1 MAAKLSVRVRLSL
14 VATVAALYCHTRTR
28 LVQSLVVFDG
38 IDDDDGGG
46 DGDGN
51 EEDAM
56 NVMTVI
62 MMMRFSCSVMCG
74 GSGRMWK
81 SKPAS
86 CD

>member
-1 MAAKLSVRVRLSL
+1 M
-14 VATVAALYCHTRTR
+14 AALYCHTRTR

-56 NVMTVI
+56 NVMTV

-74 GSGRMWK
+74 GSGRDQTGFLRLAVPCCNSFDLMV
-81 SKPAS
+81 
-86 CD
+86 

>member
-1 MAAKLSVRVRLSL
+1 MLDWDCAFCTDLCVVCNAVAAKLSVRVRLSL

-62 MMMRFSCSVMCG
+62 MMM
-74 GSGRMWK
+74 
-81 SKPAS
+81 
-86 CD
+86 